1 MVRMEKDG
9 VKEFVF
15 DCFVPYYRAN
25 GWKNEGESGEVQP
38 LPEEPVANGI
48 ENEEVQSTTEE
59 VQPLPEEPVA
69 NGIENEEVQS
79 TTEEVQPLPEE
90 PEQIFVCPHC
100 GAKYE
105 KQGSL
110 KMHIKRKHP
119 EQ

>member
-15 DCFVPYYRAN
+15 DCFIPYYRAN
-25 GWKNEGESGEVQP
+25 GWKNEGESG
-38 LPEEPVANGI
+38 
-48 ENEEVQSTTEE
+48 
-59 VQPLPEEPVA
+59 
-69 NGIENEEVQS
+69 
-79 TTEEVQPLPEE
+79 EVQPLPEE

>member
-15 DCFVPYYRAN
+15 DCFIPYYRAN

-48 ENEEVQSTTEE
+48 ENEE
-59 VQPLPEEPVA
+59 A
-69 NGIENEEVQS
+69 QS

>member
-15 DCFVPYYRAN
+15 DCFIPYYRAN

-59 VQPLPEEPVA
+59 VQPLPEE
-69 NGIENEEVQS
+69 
-79 TTEEVQPLPEE
+79 T
-90 PEQIFVCPHC
+90 EQIFVCPHC

>member
-15 DCFVPYYRAN
+15 DCFIPYYRAN
-25 GWKNEGESGEVQP
+25 GWKNEGESG
-38 LPEEPVANGI
+38 
-48 ENEEVQSTTEE
+48 E

-119 EQ
+119 KQ

>member
-15 DCFVPYYRAN
+15 DCFIPYYRAN
-25 GWKNEGESGEVQP
+25 GLKNEGESG
-38 LPEEPVANGI
+38 
-48 ENEEVQSTTEE
+48 E

>member
-15 DCFVPYYRAN
+15 DCFIPYYRAN

-59 VQPLPEEPVA
+59 VQPLPEEP
-69 NGIENEEVQS
+69 
-79 TTEEVQPLPEE
+79 
-90 PEQIFVCPHC
+90 EQIFVCPHC
-100 GAKYE
+100 GEKYE

>member
-15 DCFVPYYRAN
+15 DCFIPYYRAN

-59 VQPLPEEPVA
+59 VQPLPEEP
-69 NGIENEEVQS
+69 
-79 TTEEVQPLPEE
+79 E
-90 PEQIFVCPHC
+90 PIFVCPHC

>member
-15 DCFVPYYRAN
+15 DCFIPYYRAN
-25 GWKNEGESGEVQP
+25 GWKNEGESG
-38 LPEEPVANGI
+38 
-48 ENEEVQSTTEE
+48 E

>member
-15 DCFVPYYRAN
+15 DCFIPYYRAN

-48 ENEEVQSTTEE
+48 ENEEVQSTT
-59 VQPLPEEPVA
+59 
-69 NGIENEEVQS
+69 G
-79 TTEEVQPLPEE
+79 EVQPLPEE

>member
-15 DCFVPYYRAN
+15 DCFIPYYRAN
-25 GWKNEGESGEVQP
+25 GWKNEGESGEVQ
-38 LPEEPVANGI
+38 
-48 ENEEVQSTTEE
+48 T
-59 VQPLPEEPVA
+59 LPEEPVA

>member
-15 DCFVPYYRAN
+15 DCFIPYYRAN

-38 LPEEPVANGI
+38 LPEEPV
-48 ENEEVQSTTEE
+48 E
-59 VQPLPEEPVA
+59 

>member
-15 DCFVPYYRAN
+15 DCFIPYYRAN
-25 GWKNEGESGEVQP
+25 GWKNEGES
-38 LPEEPVANGI
+38 
-48 ENEEVQSTTEE
+48 EE

>member
-15 DCFVPYYRAN
+15 DCFIPYYRAN

-48 ENEEVQSTTEE
+48 ENE
-59 VQPLPEEPVA
+59 
-69 NGIENEEVQS
+69 GVQS